1 MSDKFNQWCVVEVMG
16 HKKFAGR
23 VTEGPFGMVQVDVP
37 EVTLSSG
44 AIVPPFT
51 KLLGAH
57 AIYAMTPCTEETARA
72 FAREFRSQ
80 AFQTYE
86 IPALTAPKPRV
97 FTSTPSD
104 SVNQLFDEFMNGDV
118 ADISQDERD
127 PEWDADN
134 DDLEADEEAFR
145 KAAFIIHDEFH
156 SVPSQEDI
164 DQFVAALGVDVPA
177 RDPQLEEGLEPL
189 PITPVPECSRKYV
202 SGKACLLCGD
212 GACFQIAAR
221 PDLDPDDGEP
231 F

>member
-1 MSDKFNQWCVVEVMG
+1 MDKFDQWCVVEIMG

-23 VTEGPFGMVQVDVP
+23 VTEGAFGLVQIDVP
-37 EVTLSSG
+37 ESG
-44 AIVPPFT
+44 PDLPAFT
-51 KLLGAH
+51 KLFGAA
-57 AIYAMTPCTEETARA
+57 AIYGMTPCTEETARA
-72 FAREFRSQ
+72 VARGLRLL

-86 IPALTAPKPRV
+86 LPSLALTAPRIPVAEETLRAL
-97 FTSTPSD
+97 TP
-104 SVNQLFDEFMNGDV
+104 
-118 ADISQDERD
+118 APERD

-134 DDLEADEEAFR
+134 DDLEADEEALR
-145 KAAFIIHDEFH
+145 KATFIIHDEVH
-156 SVPSQEDI
+156 DLPSEADI
-164 DQFVAALGVDVPA
+164 DEFAAAFGFDVPA
-177 RDPQLEEGLEPL
+177 RDPQLEECDEPL